1 MLLGGGCLS
10 GDASFCLLGEMV
22 VSETWRSFSP
32 GLRGGGMVSTVL
44 SASLNEAKMI
54 VDGWKIASES
64 SISIKGRF
72 VFFNKNVSLTPHSN
86 VLSP

>member
-1 MLLGGGCLS
+1 
-10 GDASFCLLGEMV
+10 
-22 VSETWRSFSP
+22 
-32 GLRGGGMVSTVL
+32 MVSTVL